1 MIHFFFIL
9 LRTFAENLLCRAG
22 FTFACCL
29 LAFPGVAL
37 GAEEGPWRWSEAA
50 HLPDW
55 ISIAGEQRTRYETL
69 DAQFRAGSSGSDQIL
84 SLRTLARAEL
94 LFGKS
99 FKVKLELQDS
109 RAELV
114 DSGSP
119 INAAIVNAA
128 ELLEAN
134 LVWTRNDLFASGSQ
148 SVLRAGRLTLD
159 VGKRRFIARNRFRNV
174 IQAYTGLDWQ
184 WTAKDGAQVR
194 TLFALPVNRK
204 PSSTADLLENDA
216 AFDEETTDQI
226 LWGAFFATPRL
237 PRDHKGE
244 FYFYGFHEDDAA
256 SQQTRNRKLY
266 TPGFRLYRPAKTGRF
281 DYELETMIQFG
292 TVRATASPSD
302 TTDLDHFAR
311 YHHVEAGYSFAAPWS
326 PRLFF
331 EYDYTSGDDDP
342 NDGNNERFE
351 NLFAPNVADFGP
363 TSIHTAFVRS
373 NISSPG
379 ARLQIRPNRKI
390 SAYLSYRAYWL
401 ASDTDGWQ
409 GASGL
414 RDAAGNS
421 GSFLG
426 HQLFLRG
433 KWKVHSNV
441 KLETGLAYRID
452 GEFQKNAPLSP
463 RQGATVYSYL
473 STSLYF

>member
-1 MIHFFFIL
+1 MICFNPIPFRPCVKIIL
-9 LRTFAENLLCRAG
+9 SYAG
-22 FTFACCL
+22 FLFAFCL
-29 LAFPGVAL
+29 LAVPGAAPA
-37 GAEEGPWRWSEAA
+37 AETDPWRLSEAA
-50 HLPDW
+50 HLPQW

-69 DAQFRAGSSGSDQIL
+69 DNQFRAGGSGSDQIL
-84 SLRTLARAEL
+84 SLRTLAQAEL
-94 LFGKS
+94 FFGKN

-109 RAELV
+109 RAELA
-114 DSGSP
+114 DAGSRM
-119 INAAIVNAA
+119 NNSIVNTA

-134 LVWTRNDLFASGSQ
+134 LVWTRKNLFVQGSQ

-159 VGKRRFIARNRFRNV
+159 LGKRRFVARNRFRNV
-174 IQAYTGLDWQ
+174 IQGYTGLDWK
-184 WTAKDGAQVR
+184 WTAKDGDQVQ
-194 TLFALPVNRK
+194 TLLALPVNRK
-204 PSSTADLLENDA
+204 PTFTDELLDNDA
-216 AFDEETTDQI
+216 AFDEETFDRI
-226 LWGAFFATPRL
+226 LWGIFFTTSRL
-237 PRDHKGE
+237 PNDHKGE
-244 FYFYGFHEDDAA
+244 FYFFGFNEDDAERL
-256 SQQTRNRKLY
+256 QTRNRKLY
-266 TPGFRLYRPAKTGRF
+266 TPGFRLYRPAKTNQF

-292 TVRATASPSD
+292 SVRAIASPSD
-302 TTDLDHFAR
+302 TTDLDHFAF
-311 YHHVEAGYSFAAPWS
+311 YHHVEAGYSFDAPWS

-331 EYDYTSGDDDP
+331 EYDYASGDDDP
-342 NDGNNERFE
+342 SDGNSERFE

-379 ARLQIRPNRKI
+379 ARLLVKPNKKI

-414 RDAAGNS
+414 RDATGNS

-441 KLETGLAYRID
+441 KLEAGLAYRID
-452 GEFQKNAPLSP
+452 GEFQKQAPASP
-463 RQGATVYSYL
+463 RQGNTVYSYL
-473 STSLYF
+473 STSLFF